1 VLAAG
6 YSDAARGARM
16 SAAEMA
22 SVIVEAGLVL
32 RQDIFFFIILYSCG
46 CFVFHSAICFDS
58 IIE

>member
-32 RQDIFFFIILYSCG
+32 RQDIFFIIALFVPG
-46 CFVFHSAICFDS
+46 VLCFTARFV
-58 IIE
+58 